1 MDQFFGRAYV
11 FIPCYLQGKE
21 LKSEDTAQDSYI
33 NEIADRFS
41 DEISNRSWN
50 QFERGSLGQFSFNF
64 HGESEKDD
72 NCEQLPG
79 DVYFT
84 LNKRTKLCI
93 LTLVFGVSG
102 EPITQLLD
110 RVSREDIEIAH
121 GNERNFSFYRYLETD
136 CGLQVSGKARVCLST
151 GRKVPDELKPSLFAN
166 EMFESDV
173 MASAG
178 LLPTF
183 GEGGWQDNIAVYNS
197 SDIYASK
204 TTVLRYDNTLDTH
217 DPELCGTSIKA
228 IRRDLMLTFVIE
240 LLMFREASIK
250 RVNLRVTH
258 SIQTDE
264 KLELD
269 DINDLMGDFKSAI
282 LFWDLD
288 IFLYPSAQ
296 QLADRLFEKFDIDR
310 SLETYRKNQGFLE
323 QRVNL
328 SNAAQAEK
336 ETRTI
341 NYIAII
347 VFFFEAVPLLFVLAE
362 SLIQKKPLNMLA
374 IYSGVTA
381 LGISFF
387 LFVLIVGVVR
397 MRRLTKRWKRG
408 V

>member
-11 FIPCYLQGKE
+11 FIPCYLDGKE
-21 LKSEDTAQDSYI
+21 LKGSETEQGSYVT
-33 NEIADRFS
+33 EIADRFS
-41 DEISNRSWN
+41 EEISNRSWN
-50 QFERGSLGQFSFNF
+50 QFERGALGRFSFNF
-64 HGESEKDD
+64 HGESEKDT

-84 LNKRTKLCI
+84 LNQRTQLCI
-93 LTLVFGVSG
+93 LTIVFGVTG

-110 RVSREDIEIAH
+110 RVSREGIEITD
-121 GNERNFSFYRYLETD
+121 GDERNANFYAYLKKKH
-136 CGLQVSGKARVCLST
+136 GLQVSGKARVCLST
-151 GRKVPDELKPSLFAN
+151 GRKLPETLKPSIFAN
-166 EMFESDV
+166 EMYESDV
-173 MASAG
+173 MESAG

-183 GEGGWQDNIAVYNS
+183 GNGGWQDNIAVYNS
-197 SDIYASK
+197 SEIYASK
-204 TTVLRYDNTLDTH
+204 TTVLRYDDNLDKD
-217 DPELCGTSIKA
+217 DPELSGTSVKA
-228 IRRDLMLTFVIE
+228 IRRDLMLTFIIE

-250 RVNLRVTH
+250 RANLRVTH

-310 SLETYRKNQGFLE
+310 SLETYRKNQSFLE

-347 VFFFEAVPLLFVLAE
+347 VFFFEVVPLLFVLAQ
-362 SLIQKKPLNMLA
+362 SFIQKQPLDMSV
-374 IYSGVTA
+374 IYSGIA
-381 LGISFF
+381 AISVSFV
-387 LFVLIVGVVR
+387 LFVIIVGIVR
-397 MRRLTKRWKRG
+397 MRRLTKKAVRS
-408 V
+408 

>member
-11 FIPCYLQGKE
+11 FIPCYLDGRALKAVETEQGSYV
-21 LKSEDTAQDSYI
+21 SEM
-33 NEIADRFS
+33 ADRFS
-41 DEISNRSWN
+41 EEVSNRSWN
-50 QFERGSLGQFSFNF
+50 QFERGTLGRFSFNF
-64 HGESEKDD
+64 YGESEKDT

-84 LNKRTKLCI
+84 LNQRTQLCI
-93 LTLVFGVSG
+93 LTIVFGVNG

-110 RVSREDIEIAH
+110 RVSREGIEIAN
-121 GNERNFSFYRYLETD
+121 GDERNASFYEYLKANH
-136 CGLQVSGKARVCLST
+136 GLQVSGKARVCLST
-151 GRKVPDELKPSLFAN
+151 GQKLSDILKPSVFAN

-173 MASAG
+173 MESAG

-183 GEGGWQDNIAVYNS
+183 GQGCWQENIAVYNS
-197 SDIYASK
+197 SEIYASK
-204 TTVLRYDNTLDTH
+204 TTVLRYDSNLDNG
-217 DPELCGTSIKA
+217 DPELSGMSVNA
-228 IRRDLMLTFVIE
+228 IRRDLMLTFIIE

-250 RVNLRVTH
+250 RANLRVTH

-269 DINDLMGDFKSAI
+269 DINDLMGDFKAAI

-296 QLADRLFEKFDIDR
+296 QLADSLFEKFDIDR
-310 SLETYRKNQGFLE
+310 SLETYRKNQSFLE

-374 IYSGVTA
+374 IYSGIAAISVSFVLFVA
-381 LGISFF
+381 ILGI
-387 LFVLIVGVVR
+387 VR
-397 MRRLTKRWKRG
+397 MRRLTKKAVRS
-408 V
+408 